1 MTTRQ
6 TVFLV
11 EDDERMRVAIELL
24 LRTEDFAVQSYPHA
38 KSFLAA
44 VTHSRSICLLT
55 DVRLPGMDGLALHRR
70 LLAIGAAP
78 TTVMITGHGDIPMAV
93 SAVKEGVMDFIEKP
107 FHPPALVESMKEASR
122 RALAARNHELK
133 MTDLEIRRR
142 TLTSREMEVL
152 DLLIEGEPSKVI
164 ASRLGISMRTAE
176 HYRARIMQKLE
187 VPSTSR
193 LVALMSA
200 WKIAASGS
208 WIAAADG
215 PAEASLPRPLPRPSP
230 PPETGRLA
238 PSRSV

>member
-38 KSFLAA
+38 ELFLAA

-122 RALAARNHELK
+122 RALAARNHEFEDDRLGNPPQ
-133 MTDLEIRRR
+133 DPDVARDGSSGPAYRRR
-142 TLTSREMEVL
+142 
-152 DLLIEGEPSKVI
+152 
-164 ASRLGISMRTAE
+164 AE
-176 HYRARIMQKLE
+176 QGYRK
-187 VPSTSR
+187 S
-193 LVALMSA
+193 
-200 WKIAASGS
+200 
-208 WIAAADG
+208 
-215 PAEASLPRPLPRPSP
+215 PRD
-230 PPETGRLA
+230 
-238 PSRSV
+238 